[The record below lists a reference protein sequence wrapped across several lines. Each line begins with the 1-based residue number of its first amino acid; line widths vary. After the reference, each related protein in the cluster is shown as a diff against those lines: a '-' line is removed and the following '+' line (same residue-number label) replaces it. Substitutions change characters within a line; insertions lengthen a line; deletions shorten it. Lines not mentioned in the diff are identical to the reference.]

1 MTISFILNGED
12 VVIRGDANMR
22 LVDILRVNFGL
33 LGTKAGCFTGK
44 CGFCAVIFNGS
55 VIHACLV
62 PAFKLRDSEIITI
75 EGFSQTDE
83 YNDIMEGFAKAKLES
98 CGYCTTSKILNAGAL
113 LERIKRPS
121 RQEILHAFSGIKC
134 RCTDPEKLVE
144 GIERTVE
151 LRQRRLYGR
160 SA

>member
-12 VVIRGDANMR
+12 VVIRSDANVR
-22 LVDILRVNFGL
+22 LVDILRINFGL
-33 LGTKAGCFTGK
+33 LETKTGCLTGK

-55 VIHACLV
+55 VSHACLV
-62 PAFKLRDSEIITI
+62 PAFRLRGSEIITI

-83 YNDIMEGFAKAKLES
+83 YQDIMDGFAEAKLES

-113 LERIKRPS
+113 LDKIKRPS

>member
-12 VVIRGDANMR
+12 VVIRSDANVR

-33 LGTKAGCFTGK
+33 LETKTGCLTGK

-55 VIHACLV
+55 VSHACLI
-62 PAFKLRDSEIITI
+62 PAFRLKDSEVITI

-83 YNDIMEGFAKAKLES
+83 YHDIMAGFAEAKLES
-98 CGYCTTSKILNAGAL
+98 CGYCATSKILNAGAL
-113 LERIKRPS
+113 LERIERPS
-121 RQEILHAFSGIKC
+121 RQEILHFFSGIKC

>member
-1 MTISFILNGED
+1 MTVSFILNGED
-12 VVIRGDANMR
+12 VVVRSDANVR
-22 LVDILRVNFGL
+22 LVDILRANFGL
-33 LGTKAGCFTGK
+33 LETKTGCLTGK

-55 VIHACLV
+55 VSHACLIPV
-62 PAFKLRDSEIITI
+62 FRLKGSEVITL

-83 YNDIMEGFAKAKLES
+83 YQDIMAGFAGARLES
-98 CGYCTTSKILNAGAL
+98 CGYCATSKILNAGAL
-113 LERIKRPS
+113 LEKIKRPS
-121 RQEILHAFSGIKC
+121 RQEILRAFSGIKC

-144 GIERTVE
+144 GIEMTVE